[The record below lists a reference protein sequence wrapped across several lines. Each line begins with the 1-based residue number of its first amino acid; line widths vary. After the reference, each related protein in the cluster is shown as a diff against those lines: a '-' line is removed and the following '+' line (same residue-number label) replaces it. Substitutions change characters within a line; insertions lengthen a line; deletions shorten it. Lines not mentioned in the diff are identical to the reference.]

1 MEITTDLVKH
11 LMSLSRLNFND
22 DEIENFKEEFA
33 KTLSQIDELQSVN
46 TDDVETFNKIIN
58 AKNLREDE
66 VKPSL
71 SVQEVIK
78 NSEKSARGMVVVP
91 RVVE

>member
-22 DEIENFKEEFA
+22 EETENFKEEFA

>member
-22 DEIENFKEEFA
+22 EEIENFKEEFA
-33 KTLSQIDELQSVN
+33 KTLSQIDELQGVN

>member
-11 LMSLSRLNFND
+11 LANLSRLNFND
-22 DEIENFKEEFA
+22 EELENFKEEFT
-33 KTLSQIDELQSVN
+33 KTLAQIDELQSVKTEN
-46 TDDVETFNKIIN
+46 IETYSKIIN

-66 VKPSL
+66 VKESL
-71 SVQEVIK
+71 SVSEVIK
-78 NSEKSARGMVVVP
+78 NAEKSARDMVVVP

>member
-22 DEIENFKEEFA
+22 EEIENFKEEFA

>member
-11 LMSLSRLNFND
+11 LANLSRLNFSD
-22 DEIENFKEEFA
+22 EEIENFKAEFA
-33 KTLSQIDELQSVN
+33 KTLNQIDELQTVD
-46 TDDVETFNKIIN
+46 TKDVETFSNIVN
-58 AKNLREDE
+58 AKDLREDE

-71 SVQEVIK
+71 SVQDVIK

>member
-22 DEIENFKEEFA
+22 EEIENFKEEFA

-78 NSEKSARGMVVVP
+78 NSGKSARGMVVVP

>member
-33 KTLSQIDELQSVN
+33 KTLSQIDELQGVN
-46 TDDVETFNKIIN
+46 TDEVETFNKIIN